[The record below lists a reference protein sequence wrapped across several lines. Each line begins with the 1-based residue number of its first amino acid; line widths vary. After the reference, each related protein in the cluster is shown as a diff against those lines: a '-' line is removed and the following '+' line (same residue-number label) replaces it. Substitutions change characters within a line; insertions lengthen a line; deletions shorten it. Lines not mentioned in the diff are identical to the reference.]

1 MTIFSPKLI
10 SMEKNNEMIPIDLH
24 LGDFKQYLD
33 ANSRCILSAKFGNG
47 KSYFINKFI
56 EKYSDEYLFIPIYP
70 VNYQVMDNKDIFEL
84 IKRDILIRLLS
95 SDLINVENINFS
107 TAFLCYHF
115 FVNNTT
121 DTILDT
127 LELIPD
133 MNLYGIDI
141 KVGNVIK
148 KVRSIKEK
156 YDAWKNEIEKTKNK
170 MSDDYINHFN
180 NLQGSIYEF
189 DAISQLICDII
200 KEYKRNNPDKKVVLI
215 IEDLDR
221 IDPAHIFRIL
231 NVFSAHF
238 DRYNV
243 SMLRTDLTGDDNK
256 FCLDKIISVCDIDNI
271 RNIYHHVYGV
281 DTDFVGY
288 ISKFSNSKAFRY
300 SLQDDLKDYIINKLL
315 DNELQ
320 KYKKVCNYLAEQII
334 GSMDKANSP
343 EINLRIIKERI
354 TRAMSLIKR
363 TEIYLES
370 PLNKLYIT
378 TDSVF
383 VYFLALLRCFDI
395 DFPTVIHKSDIKAEI
410 ILMVEKYWLLIR
422 KFTKNIFLELD
433 ENRINVSYLAEQ
445 FMGISDWVNG
455 YSFNFGLSD
464 NEVIDLNMKY
474 FDVEKSPLVPK
485 MYSYINDIVTFL
497 NEKALI

>member
-1 MTIFSPKLI
+1 
-10 SMEKNNEMIPIDLH
+10 MEKDDEMIPIDLH
-24 LGDFKQYLD
+24 LADFKQYLD

-47 KSYFINKFI
+47 KSYFINQFI

-95 SDLINVENINFS
+95 SDLIDVENINFS

-115 FVNNTT
+115 FVNNATG
-121 DTILDT
+121 TILDI

-156 YDAWKNEIEKTKNK
+156 YDSWKNEIAKTKSK
-170 MSDDYINHFN
+170 MSDDYINRFN
-180 NLQGSIYEF
+180 NLPRSIYEF

-200 KEYKRNNPDKKVVLI
+200 SEYKNNNPNKKVVLI

-238 DRYNV
+238 DRYYNV
-243 SMLRTDLTGDDNK
+243 SILRTNLTGDDNK

-271 RNIYHHVYGV
+271 RNIYHHVYGEK
-281 DTDFVGY
+281 TDFVGY
-288 ISKFSNSKAFRY
+288 ISKFSNSKAFKY

-334 GSMDKANSP
+334 GSMDKVNSP
-343 EINLRIIKERI
+343 ERNLRIIKERI
-354 TRAMSLIKR
+354 IRAMSLIKR
-363 TEIYLES
+363 FEIYLEP

-395 DFPTVIHKSDIKAEI
+395 DFPTVIHKSDIKAEM

-422 KFTKNIFLELD
+422 KFTKNILLELD

-474 FDVEKSPLVPK
+474 FDVDNSPLVPK

>member
-148 KVRSIKEK
+148 KVRCIKEK
-156 YDAWKNEIEKTKNK
+156 YDAWKNEIVKTKSK

-180 NLQGSIYEF
+180 NLPGTIYEF
-189 DAISQLICDII
+189 DAVSQLICDII
-200 KEYKRNNPDKKVVLI
+200 NEYKNNSQNKKVVLI

-243 SMLRTDLTGDDNK
+243 SMLRTDLTGDGNK

-271 RNIYHHVYGV
+271 RNIYHHVYGE

-343 EINLRIIKERI
+343 ERNLRIIKERI
-354 TRAMSLIKR
+354 TRTMSLIKR
-363 TEIYLES
+363 TEVYLEP
-370 PLNKLYIT
+370 PLNRLYIT

-395 DFPTVIHKSDIKAEI
+395 DFTTVIHESDIKAEM

-422 KFTKNIFLELD
+422 KFTKNIFLELN
-433 ENRINVSYLAEQ
+433 ENRINVSYLAKQ
-445 FMGISDWVNG
+445 YMGISDWVNG
-455 YSFNFGLSD
+455 YSFNFDLSG

-474 FDVEKSPLVPK
+474 FDVDHNPLVPK
-485 MYSYINDIVTFL
+485 MSSYINDIVTFL
-497 NEKALI
+497 NKKALI